1 MKHLR
6 PIAISFTALLTLWSC
21 ETENKYENFQRLR
34 FVYHDYNAKIDAD
47 AEKFLPSGD
56 RYSVLTFSDSALNF
70 EFDIDFNAQS
80 IHKKEVILPD
90 WLTWTKS
97 VVGSEEPILVLD
109 WDNVENQNFAASIK
123 PRVEEKQEN
132 PIFKRNDGT
141 NYYISPR
148 KRLCLDRNIPR
159 NYGAS
164 EVSALNHLGSSLVR
178 CKIGRDYV
186 GYIGEV
192 VALPSSGGALK
203 SSGVGVLSFRKG
215 QIDSIASI
223 QSVDPIQPY
232 YLFQDESQSFEILD
246 NGKGYYS
253 LVFYGNIDHQ
263 NKPAGWLQVGNE
275 KFQLPRFNGNSS
287 GAEGEI
293 YELIFKE
300 TGATGM
306 YGFVINTQRLY
317 R

>member
-6 PIAISFTALLTLWSC
+6 LIALLFTALLTLWSC
-21 ETENKYENFQRLR
+21 ETENKYENFQRFR

-56 RYSVLTFSDSALNF
+56 RYSVLTYSDSALNF
-70 EFDIDFNAQS
+70 EYDIDFNTQS
-80 IHKKEVILPD
+80 IHEKEVILPD

-97 VVGSEEPILVLD
+97 TVGSEEPVLVLD
-109 WDNVENQNFAASIK
+109 WDNVENQTFANSVD
-123 PRVEEKQEN
+123 PVVEEKQEY
-132 PIFKRNDGT
+132 PIYKRTDGS

-148 KRLCLDRNIPR
+148 KRLCLVRYLPR
-159 NYGAS
+159 NGGKIP
-164 EVSALNHLGSSLVR
+164 LGLPHLGTSLTR
-178 CKIGRDYV
+178 CKIGRDYL
-186 GYIGEV
+186 GYNGEV
-192 VALPSSGGALK
+192 IAVPEFGGALK
-203 SSGVGVLSFRKG
+203 RSGVGVLSFRKS

-223 QSVDPIQPY
+223 QSTDPIQPY
-232 YLFQDESQSFEILD
+232 YLFQDQSQSFEILD
-246 NGKGYYS
+246 NGQGYYS
-253 LVFYGNIDHQ
+253 LVFFGNIDHR

-275 KFQLPRFNGNSS
+275 KFQLPRFNGTA

>member
-6 PIAISFTALLTLWSC
+6 LIALLFTALLTLWSC

-70 EFDIDFNAQS
+70 EFNIDFNAQS
-80 IHKKEVILPD
+80 IYDKEAVLPE
-90 WLTWTKS
+90 WLTWKKVNNETARF
-97 VVGSEEPILVLD
+97 LMLD
-109 WDNVENQNFAASIK
+109 WENVENQTFANSVNPI
-123 PRVEEKQEN
+123 VEEKQEY
-132 PIFKRNDGT
+132 PIYQRTDGS

-148 KRLCLDRNIPR
+148 KRLCLDAYLPR
-159 NYGAS
+159 NGGKR
-164 EVSALNHLGSSLVR
+164 ELGLDHLGPSLTR
-178 CKIGRDYV
+178 YKIGTSYDV
-186 GYIGEV
+186 FKGEIIAAPIG
-192 VALPSSGGALK
+192 GGTLK
-203 SSGVGVLSFRKG
+203 NSGVGVLSFRKS

-223 QSVDPIQPY
+223 EGIDPIQPY
-232 YLFQDESQSFEILD
+232 YLFQDQSQSFEILD
-246 NGKGYYS
+246 NGQGYYS
-253 LVFYGNIDHQ
+253 LVFYGNIDHYG
-263 NKPAGWLQVGNE
+263 KPAGWLQIGS
-275 KFQLPRFNGNSS
+275 KQFQLPRLKGNNSY
-287 GAEGEI
+287 AIGEI

-300 TGATGM
+300 TGAVGM